1 MSTSAVRAAF
11 SGRGRVVALR
21 YLAIATIANLG
32 WEVLQLPLYT
42 IWRTGTPGGIAYAI
56 IHCTAGDVV
65 LVGATLF
72 VALLLAGDDGWPWRG
87 YVRVAVITTALGI
100 ACAIFSE
107 WLNVEVRR
115 SWAYTPA
122 MQLLPLFGTGLS
134 PLMRW
139 AIIPPVVLTFV
150 KP

>member
-1 MSTSAVRAAF
+1 MSISAVRAAL

-42 IWRTGTPGGIAYAI
+42 IWQTGTPGELTYAI

-72 VALLLAGDDGWPWRG
+72 VALLLAGDDGWPWRS
-87 YVRVAVITTALGI
+87 YVRVAVMATALGV
-100 ACAIFSE
+100 ACTIFSE
-107 WLNVEVRR
+107 WLNVEMLR
-115 SWAYTPA
+115 SWAYTQA
-122 MQLLPLFGTGLS
+122 MPLLPPFGTGLS
-134 PLMRW
+134 PLLQW
-139 AIIPPVVLTFV
+139 VIIPPAVLTFV